1 MFGKKVKVRPALYEK
16 LEEAAKLI
24 GCASVE
30 EFAERALESE
40 VTRVL
45 VSAKQKATTPG
56 SSTAASQQDVQ
67 KIADKLKGLGYLE

>member
-1 MFGKKVKVRPALYEK
+1 MFGPKVKIRPALYEK
-16 LEEAAKLI
+16 LKEAAALI
-24 GCASVE
+24 GCSSVD

-45 VSAKQKATTPG
+45 VSAQQKATAPG